1 MKFNIQKHKKFIEKT
16 KKPFYLYDKSILE
29 KKYDLLRTN
38 LDEKINIFYSMKA
51 NPNINFVKTFRD
63 KNAGIE
69 IASIGELETC
79 LKLNVNPKKIIFAGP
94 GKSLEELEKA
104 VLVGIKTINI
114 ESFNELKKVN
124 KICNKHNKSQDVNIR
139 INPNFK
145 IDNSILQM
153 GGGAM
158 KFGIDFDIL
167 EKNIQ
172 TLLKYENLNIKGIHV
187 FGATQVLDENLIEK
201 YFKNVF
207 RLFKKIE
214 SLLDTKLE
222 ILDIG
227 SGFGI
232 DYKKQGNELNMSIL
246 GEKINTIFKNQSE
259 LYKRE
264 NFSIILE
271 SGRYLAAES
280 GVYITKVIDKKKSRD
295 KNFAIVKGGINHL
308 LRPALIE
315 QSHYIEILNSN
326 KNDLEKISIG
336 GQLCTGL
343 DFFVKDEKLPVINID
358 DTIAIYD
365 TGAYGYSESMLYF
378 LSHSFPK
385 EYMVYK
391 DKYHLIRKSKDHSDF
406 VNNQIE
412 I

>member
-1 MKFNIQKHKKFIEKT
+1 MKFNIKKHKKFIEET
-16 KKPFYLYDKSILE
+16 KKPFYLYDKNILE
-29 KKYDLLRTN
+29 KKYDLLRNN

-51 NPNINFVKTFRD
+51 NPNINFVKTFKE

-79 LKLNVNPKKIIFAGP
+79 LRLNVKPDKIIFAGP
-94 GKSLEELEKA
+94 GKSFEELEKA

-124 KICNKHNKSQDVNIR
+124 EICDKHQKVQDVNIR

-145 IDNSILQM
+145 VDNSILQM

-158 KFGIDFDIL
+158 KFGIDIDIL
-167 EKNIQ
+167 EKNIHI
-172 TLLKYENLNIKGIHV
+172 LSKNKNINIKGIHV

-207 RLFKKIE
+207 ELFKKVE
-214 SLLDTKLE
+214 NLLDIKLE

-232 DYKKQGNELNMSIL
+232 DYKKQNNELDMNIL
-246 GEKINTIFKNQSE
+246 GKKINTIFQNQTE
-259 LYKRE
+259 LYNRK

-280 GVYITKVIDKKKSRD
+280 GVYITKVIDKKKSRN

-315 QSHYIEILNSN
+315 QSHFIEILNSN
-326 KNDLEKISIG
+326 PDNLEKISIG
-336 GQLCTGL
+336 GQLCTGI
-343 DFFVKDEKLPVINID
+343 DFFVKDKKLPVTNIN
-358 DTIAIYD
+358 DTVAIYD

-385 EYMVYK
+385 EYMVK
-391 DKYHLIRKSKDHSDF
+391 NDKYQLIRKAKDYNQF
-406 VNNQIE
+406 INNQIE